1 MTSSNQR
8 LAVLGSHLSVLQGM
22 LRGIE
27 KEGLRVTGQGKL
39 AKTPHP
45 SVLGSALANPRIT
58 TDYSEALLE
67 LITGTHDSTESLVHE
82 LEQTHRYVAQQL
94 PSELIWNQSMP
105 AHLPPEA
112 EIPIAWYGTSNTGML
127 KHVYRRGLA
136 ERYGKTMQCIAGL
149 HYNFSLPDTL
159 WDLLGITGA
168 SVEDQRSKGYLEIGR
183 AQV

>member
-8 LAVLGSHLSVLQGM
+8 LAVLGTHLPVLQGI

-27 KEGLRVTGQGKL
+27 KEGLRVTEQGTL
-39 AKTPHP
+39 ATTPHP
-45 SVLGSALANPRIT
+45 LALGSALTNPRIT

-67 LITGTHDSTESLVHE
+67 LITGTHDSTESLIQE

-94 PSELIWNQSMP
+94 TSELIWNQSMP

-112 EIPIAWYGTSNTGML
+112 EIPIAWYRTSNTGML

-136 ERYGKTMQCIAGL
+136 ERYGKAMQCIAGV
-149 HYNFSLPDTL
+149 HYNFSLPDEF
-159 WDLLGITGA
+159 WDLIGIEGD
-168 SVEDQRSKGYLEIGR
+168 SQSDQRSKGYL
-183 AQV
+183 AL